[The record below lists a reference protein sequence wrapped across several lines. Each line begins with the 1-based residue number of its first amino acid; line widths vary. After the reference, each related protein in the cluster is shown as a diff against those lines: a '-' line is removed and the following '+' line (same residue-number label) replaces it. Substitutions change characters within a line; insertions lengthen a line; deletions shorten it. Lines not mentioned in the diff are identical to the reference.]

1 MHVPPIPANE
11 ASRILALHALKILDS
26 EPEERFD
33 RLTRMARRMF
43 DVPIALV
50 SLVDVDRQWFK
61 SKQGIDA
68 SETPRSISFCSH
80 AIVEDHIMEIP
91 DAREDIRFFDNP
103 VVTGDPHVRFYAGCP
118 IKISGGHAVGT
129 LCLVDREP
137 RSLSPKDRE
146 LLQDLAAMAED
157 EIAAIQSATI
167 DHLTQMSNRRG
178 FEVLGNHVLATCARL
193 SLPATLLFFDL
204 DGFKQINDQHGHS
217 EGDRALQRF
226 AEAMSLTFRTSD
238 VYARLGGDEFVVLLS
253 NTSESEINAALE
265 RLQHAIDASNANV
278 APGLHLRFSA
288 GAVTSEAGS
297 EDIAALLRKADQ
309 RMYENK
315 RLRRTAV

>member
-137 RSLSPKDRE
+137 RSVSY
-146 LLQDLAAMAED
+146 
-157 EIAAIQSATI
+157 T
-167 DHLTQMSNRRG
+167 HLT
-178 FEVLGNHVLATCARL
+178 
-193 SLPATLLFFDL
+193 LPT
-204 DGFKQINDQHGHS
+204 
-217 EGDRALQRF
+217 
-226 AEAMSLTFRTSD
+226 
-238 VYARLGGDEFVVLLS
+238 
-253 NTSESEINAALE
+253 
-265 RLQHAIDASNANV
+265 
-278 APGLHLRFSA
+278 
-288 GAVTSEAGS
+288 
-297 EDIAALLRKADQ
+297 
-309 RMYENK
+309 K
-315 RLRRTAV
+315 RIV